1 MHAFVAAHPVRRL
14 AAALATGLRLVLA
27 APLAARAQVTDDGHV
42 TIEAAHPAGGTAVHY
57 IVRVTDKKDDP
68 GNEAL
73 VTATPLLADGE
84 EFTPVRFSPADT
96 DGRYE
101 GIVEFPNAGQYTLRI
116 TTVGPNARIERQVTV
131 SVSASTTPTT
141 AKASGAATSV
151 PDTSFAPANDGTGA
165 SGAKKDGGG
174 GVPVFAILALAILI
188 IAGVTAA
195 IVVLRRT
202 SPAGEP
208 TEASADDDGAG
219 EDGETEGDTEA
230 KAESKGEGESGEPAG
245 ATAETP

>member
-1 MHAFVAAHPVRRL
+1 MHAFVAARPVRRV
-14 AAALATGLRLVLA
+14 AAALVTGLLLVLA
-27 APLAARAQVTDDGHV
+27 APLAAGAQVTDDGHV

-101 GIVEFPNAGQYTLRI
+101 GIVEYPKAGRYTLRI
-116 TTVGPNARIERQVTV
+116 TTVGPNARIERPVTV

-141 AKASGAATSV
+141 GKASGTTV
-151 PDTSFAPANDGTGA
+151 GPDTSFAPANDGTGA
-165 SGAKKDGGG
+165 SGAKKSEGG
-174 GVPVFAILALAILI
+174 GVPIFAILALAILI

-202 SPAGEP
+202 APAGGP
-208 TEASADDDGAG
+208 TEASADGDG
-219 EDGETEGDTEA
+219 DGEAEGDTDAEAEAKAEA
-230 KAESKGEGESGEPAG
+230 KAESGEPAE
-245 ATAETP
+245 ASAETL